1 MPALVFPRKGL
12 GLHSAASHAPRERS
26 PFREGKP
33 GSWRGKSSCVR
44 SSPGVLTFGDCG
56 ITGLLPGKGCS
67 VGVGGMNGCWLVLL
81 LSPEPEGW
89 LMAQSSATTYIIPM
103 WHQRAR
109 LQVSLLGNDEIWRL
123 GGVIAS
129 GGGGCASLD
138 GALPHPQA

>member
-12 GLHSAASHAPRERS
+12 GLHWADSRAPRERS
-26 PFREGKP
+26 LFREGKP
-33 GSWRGKSSCVR
+33 GSWRGKSSCVQN
-44 SSPGVLTFGDCG
+44 SPGVLTFGDCG
-56 ITGLLPGKGCS
+56 ITGWLAGKGCS
-67 VGVGGMNGCWLVLL
+67 VGAGGMNGCWLLLL
-81 LSPEPEGW
+81 LSPEPKGQ
-89 LMAQSSATTYIIPM
+89 LMAQNSATTYIIPM
-103 WHQRAR
+103 WHQRSS